1 MTRYDDNDHAKML
14 ELAAMGY
21 NHPAIAR
28 RFGCSPTY
36 VADVLQGNIGRRVE
50 EKKIE
55 QSNGRRPPKWLA
67 SLPHTVDLS
76 GVE

>member
-1 MTRYDDNDHAKML
+1 MSRYDSDDRAKML

-21 NHPAIAR
+21 NHAAIAR

-36 VADVLQGNIGRRVE
+36 VADVLQGNIGTRVE

-55 QSNGRRPPKWLA
+55 QVSGRKPPKWLNR
-67 SLPHTVDLS
+67 LPTKVDLS
-76 GVE
+76 KS